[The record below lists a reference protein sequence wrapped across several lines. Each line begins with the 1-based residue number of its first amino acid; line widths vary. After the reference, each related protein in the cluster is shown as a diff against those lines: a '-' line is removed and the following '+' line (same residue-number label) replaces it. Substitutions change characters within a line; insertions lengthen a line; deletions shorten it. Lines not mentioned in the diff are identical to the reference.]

1 MSARTARV
9 LAQAKI
15 NVWLH
20 VLGPRPDGFHDLWT
34 LFQRLELADEI
45 TIRASDAKSRS
56 LDLSGPRLPPEG
68 LGHVTKNLAY
78 RAAEEFHAHTGWP
91 RGFEIALTKNIPVGG
106 GLGGG
111 SADAGAVLRALNALA
126 PAPLDEDALHTV
138 AASLGSD
145 VPFLVSGHVSAVGI
159 GRGEAL
165 SKGFVPMPQA
175 DVLLVVP
182 AFAIPTADAYR
193 WLRESGRYHE
203 IPSGHSTVALEH
215 RPHPWAAFDLGNT
228 FEPVV
233 EAKHPELANYR
244 GKLAAAGATIARL
257 SGSGSTVFGLFE
269 TRAPKPQDLG
279 LDALVI
285 RTRTAENVVQVEVRE

>member
-1 MSARTARV
+1 MPAARV

-20 VLGPRPDGFHDLWT
+20 VLGPRPDGFHDLLT

-45 TIRASDAKSRS
+45 IVRPSDAATRS
-56 LDLSGPRLPPEG
+56 LDLSGPRLPRDG
-68 LGHVTKNLAY
+68 LGPEKENLAY
-78 RAAEEFHAHTGWP
+78 RAADTFHAVAGWP

-111 SADAGAVLRALNALA
+111 SADAGCVLRALNALA
-126 PAPLDEDALHTV
+126 PRPLDAPRLHAI

-145 VPFLVSGHVSAVGI
+145 VPFFVTEEVAAVAA

-165 SKGFVPMPQA
+165 RGNLAPMPAA

-182 AFAIPTADAYR
+182 WFGIATTDAYR
-193 WLRESGRYHE
+193 WLHESGRYQATHDRRASASMR
-203 IPSGHSTVALEH
+203 PTPRPWSALN
-215 RPHPWAAFDLGNT
+215 LGNT

-233 EAKHPELANYR
+233 EEKHPELATYR
-244 GKLAAAGATIARL
+244 TRLIAAGATIARL

-269 TRAPKPQDLG
+269 SGAPAERTLG
-279 LDALVI
+279 IDAHVI

>member
-1 MSARTARV
+1 MPAARV

-20 VLGPRPDGFHDLWT
+20 VLGPRPDGFHDLLT

-45 TIRASDAKSRS
+45 IVRASNAATRS
-56 LDLSGPRLPPEG
+56 LDVSGPRLPRDG
-68 LGHVTKNLAY
+68 LGPEKENLVY
-78 RAAEEFHAHTGWP
+78 RAAVAFHAAAGWP
-91 RGFEIALTKNIPVGG
+91 RGFEIALTKRIPVGG

-111 SADAGAVLRALNALA
+111 SADAGCVLRALNALA
-126 PAPLDEDALHTV
+126 PRPLDAPRLHAI
-138 AASLGSD
+138 AATLGSD
-145 VPFLVSGHVSAVGI
+145 VPFFVTEEVAAVAA

-165 SKGFVPMPQA
+165 RGSLAPMPAA

-182 AFAIPTADAYR
+182 SFGIATTDAYR
-193 WLRESGRYHE
+193 WLRESGRYQATHDRRA
-203 IPSGHSTVALEH
+203 STSMRPTPRPWSALN
-215 RPHPWAAFDLGNT
+215 LGNT

-233 EAKHPELANYR
+233 EEKYPELANHR
-244 GKLAAAGATIARL
+244 TRLIEAGATIARL

-269 TRAPKPQDLG
+269 SGAPGERTLG
-279 LDALVI
+279 IDALVI